1 MKLENKIA
9 LSTIRRTPFAQISK
23 GLADYASVDL
33 GYLVAKDILDQSK
46 IDPKEIDGVFVG
58 EGFPMSPNPARIIA
72 NKLGLR
78 DEIPALTLA
87 QNCVSSME
95 AVAEA
100 ARRITLKEGDVFLT
114 LGQESQTGMPF
125 IVKNARANGKTNSVD
140 KLKKALPD
148 NLPEGVEI
156 QDMLEAGLGDGETS
170 YGMAVTA
177 EVVAQNYDLSREVSD
192 KIAYQSYK
200 RAYEATTEGKYKKY
214 LVPTKGEK
222 GEMMEDDEAVL
233 LRKGIVESPSRMDKA
248 MLLFDNKAMSFD
260 DFKKKYGDFIEK
272 SHGPTVTIFNACA
285 RSDGASGVIVTT
297 EDKAKALGLN
307 VQAYLTGFQM
317 KGVHPNLMG
326 IGQAEA
332 SLALIEELGLK
343 IDDVDQ
349 IEIHEAFAATALGAL
364 EEMKKRTGLD
374 WEKKF
379 EEGRINAY
387 GGSIAIGHPFGAT
400 GIRLIANAA
409 MVMEN
414 NKDVNRVLI
423 TACAHGGVAG
433 AMMIERA

>member
-23 GLADYASVDL
+23 GLADYTSVDL
-33 GYLVAKDILDQSK
+33 GFHVAKDILEQSK

-114 LGQESQTGMPF
+114 IGEESQTGMPF
-125 IVKNARANGKTNSVD
+125 IVKNARANGKTNSID
-140 KLKKALPD
+140 KLAKALPD
-148 NLPEGVEI
+148 NLPEGVEL

-177 EVVAQNYDLSREVSD
+177 EVVAQNYNLSREVSD
-192 KIAYQSYK
+192 KVAYQSYK

-222 GEMMEDDEAVL
+222 GELMEDDEAVL

-248 MLLFDNKAMSFD
+248 MLLFDNKMMSFD
-260 DFKKKYGDFIEK
+260 DFKKKYGEFIEK

-297 EDKAKALGLN
+297 EEKAKALGLN
-307 VQAYLTGFQM
+307 VQAYLTGFHM

-364 EEMKKRTGLD
+364 EEMKKRSGLD

-379 EEGRINAY
+379 EEGRINVY

-409 MVMEN
+409 MVMDN